1 MLSNQERT
9 SFSLSL
15 VRDVVIVGALLL
27 WSATCMAQSTTSP
40 PTTNTQAELLISEG
54 IKSFESGE
62 IDAAQNTFRKALEAE
77 PANVV
82 AHTYLGI
89 IADRGGDLAEAERHF
104 RAATIADPSS
114 PSAHNNYGAVLRKLK
129 RNNEAAKE
137 FEASLRFNPN
147 QASAAI
153 NLGQIRL
160 DDGTPTSLRQAQDL
174 FNKAY
179 AISPDVEVAQ
189 ALVIV
194 TLRLGDK
201 QAASNYF
208 RDYQT
213 LLTKADGPTIDQNSR
228 TLLGGALLE
237 NGLATEAIDE
247 LKSALAIDP
256 SNKETILQLA
266 RAYLAQNDVPSS
278 GRTLEGAVA
287 RGIDSGPIYALLA
300 SVYEKSGHLENA
312 IPAMRLAIQKDP
324 QSEAYRFQYGMLLT
338 TALAPDAAVI
348 RLKEALEL
356 FPKSGRLWFA
366 MGIAHF
372 KAGRNDEAAKALNRS
387 IEIDPN
393 YAPSLVYLGMTYV
406 EIGQYPNAIRT
417 YQDALAK
424 NNKLG
429 IVNYLIA
436 DVMLKQTNADNT
448 TIEKY
453 LTQAVKTEP
462 KFAPAQLSLGKLYLR
477 QSRLNDAAV
486 QFENVLKLDQNI
498 AEAYYQL
505 GLTYR
510 RLQRNDES
518 RVLLDKFKQITET
531 QKEQSL
537 RDRKDL
543 MAKLSK
549 VLF

>member
-1 MLSNQERT
+1 MLSTQERHC
-9 SFSLSL
+9 FSL
-15 VRDVVIVGALLL
+15 RIAREIIVAALLL
-27 WSATCMAQSTTSP
+27 SPAIYQAQSTPSR
-40 PTTNTQAELLISEG
+40 PTTDNQTDLLISEG

-62 IDAAQNTFRKALEAE
+62 IARAQNAFRKVLEAE
-77 PANVV
+77 PGNVL

-89 IADRGGDLAEAERHF
+89 IADRGGDLSEAERHF
-104 RAATIADPSS
+104 SAAVMADPSS
-114 PSAHNNYGAVLRKLK
+114 PSAHNNYGAILRKLK
-129 RNNEAAKE
+129 RNDESAKQ
-137 FEASLRFNPN
+137 FETSLRLNPN

-153 NLGQIRL
+153 NLGQIWL
-160 DDGTPTSLRQAQDL
+160 EDGTPAGLREARKL
-174 FNKAY
+174 FNRAY

-194 TLRLGDK
+194 ALRQGDH

-213 LLTKADGPTIDQNSR
+213 LVTKADGPIIDQNSR
-228 TLLGGALLE
+228 TQLGAALLE
-237 NGLATEAIDE
+237 NGLTTQAIEE

-256 SNKETILQLA
+256 ANKETILQLA
-266 RAYLAQNDVPSS
+266 RAYLAQNDIPAS

-287 RGIDSGPIYALLA
+287 RGIDSAPIYALLA
-300 SVYEKSGHLENA
+300 TVYEKSGHFENA

-356 FPKSGRLWFA
+356 FPNSGRLWFA

-372 KAGRNDEAAKALNRS
+372 KAGRNDEAAKALSRS
-387 IEIDPN
+387 IEIDPS
-393 YAPSLVYLGMTYV
+393 YAPALVYLGMTYV

-436 DVMLKQTNADNT
+436 DVMLKQTNADNAA
-448 TIEKY
+448 IEKY
-453 LTQAVKTEP
+453 LTQAVAAEP

-477 QSRLNDAAV
+477 QSRLNDAAA

>member
-1 MLSNQERT
+1 MLSDQGRI
-9 SFSLSL
+9 SFSLRL
-15 VRDVVIVGALLL
+15 LRDIIVGAILLS
-27 WSATCMAQSTTSP
+27 SAITQAQSITSRP
-40 PTTNTQAELLISEG
+40 VSNTQAEQLVSEG
-54 IKSFESGE
+54 IRSFESGE
-62 IDAAQNTFRKALEAE
+62 TAAAQNAFRKALVAE
-77 PANVV
+77 PDNVL

-89 IADRGGDLAEAERHF
+89 IADRTGDLAEAERHF
-104 RAATIADPSS
+104 SAAALADPTS
-114 PSAHNNYGAVLRKLK
+114 PSAHNNYGAILRKLK
-129 RNNEAAKE
+129 RNDDAAKQ
-137 FEASLRFNPN
+137 FETSLRLNPD

-160 DDGTPTSLRQAQDL
+160 ENGSPASLREAQKL
-174 FNKAY
+174 FDRAY
-179 AISPDVEVAQ
+179 AIAPDVEVAQ

-194 TLRLGDK
+194 ALRLVDRP
-201 QAASNYF
+201 AASNYF
-208 RDYQT
+208 REYQT
-213 LLTKADGPTIDQNSR
+213 LLAKTDGPTPDQNSR
-228 TLLGGALLE
+228 TQLGAALLE
-237 NGLATEAIDE
+237 NGLVDEAIVE
-247 LKSALAIDP
+247 LKSALSLDP
-256 SNKETILQLA
+256 SNKETVLQLA
-266 RAYLAQNDVPSS
+266 RAYLAQNDIPAS

-287 RGIDSGPIYALLA
+287 RGIESAPIYALLA

-312 IPAMRLAIQKDP
+312 IPVMRLAIQKDP
-324 QSEAYRFQYGMLLT
+324 QSEVYRFQYGMLLT

-348 RLKEALEL
+348 RLKEALGL
-356 FPKSGRLWFA
+356 FPNSARLWVA

-393 YAPSLVYLGMTYV
+393 YAPALVYLGMTYV
-406 EIGQYPNAIRT
+406 EIGQYPNAIRA

-424 NNKLG
+424 NEKLG

-436 DVMLKQTNADNT
+436 DVMLKQTSADNAA
-448 TIEKY
+448 IEKY
-453 LTQAVKTEP
+453 LTAAVKAEP

-477 QSRLNDAAV
+477 QSRLNEAAA
-486 QFENVLKLDQNI
+486 QFESVLKVDQNI

-537 RDRKDL
+537 QERKDL

>member
-1 MLSNQERT
+1 LLSDQGRI
-9 SFSLSL
+9 SFSLRL
-15 VRDVVIVGALLL
+15 LRDIIVGAILLS
-27 WSATCMAQSTTSP
+27 SAITQAQSITSRP
-40 PTTNTQAELLISEG
+40 VSNTQAEQLVSEG
-54 IKSFESGE
+54 IRSFESGE
-62 IDAAQNTFRKALEAE
+62 TAAAQNAFRKALVAE
-77 PANVV
+77 PDNVL

-89 IADRGGDLAEAERHF
+89 IADRTGDLAEAERHF
-104 RAATIADPSS
+104 SAAAITDPTS
-114 PSAHNNYGAVLRKLK
+114 PSAHNNYGAILRKLK
-129 RNNEAAKE
+129 RNDDAAKQ
-137 FEASLRFNPN
+137 FETSLRLNPG

-160 DDGTPTSLRQAQDL
+160 ENGSPASLREAQKL
-174 FNKAY
+174 FDRAY
-179 AISPDVEVAQ
+179 AIAPDVEVAQ

-194 TLRLGDK
+194 ALRLGDRP
-201 QAASNYF
+201 AASNYF
-208 RDYQT
+208 REYQT
-213 LLTKADGPTIDQNSR
+213 LLAKTDGPTPDQNSR
-228 TLLGGALLE
+228 TQLGAALLE
-237 NGLATEAIDE
+237 NGLVDEAIVE
-247 LKSALAIDP
+247 LKSALSLDP
-256 SNKETILQLA
+256 SNKETVLQLA
-266 RAYLAQNDVPSS
+266 RAYLAQNDIPAS

-287 RGIDSGPIYALLA
+287 QGIESAPIYALLA

-312 IPAMRLAIQKDP
+312 IPVMRLAIQKDP
-324 QSEAYRFQYGMLLT
+324 QSEVYRFQYGMLLT

-356 FPKSGRLWFA
+356 FPNSARLWVA

-372 KAGRNDEAAKALNRS
+372 KAGRNDEAAKALKRS

-393 YAPSLVYLGMTYV
+393 YAPALVYLGMTYV
-406 EIGQYPNAIRT
+406 EIGQYPNAIRA

-424 NNKLG
+424 NDKLG

-436 DVMLKQTNADNT
+436 DVMLKQTSADNAA
-448 TIEKY
+448 IEKY
-453 LTQAVKTEP
+453 LTAAVKAEP

-477 QSRLNDAAV
+477 QSRLNEAAA
-486 QFENVLKLDQNI
+486 QFESVLKVDQNI

-537 RDRKDL
+537 QDRKDL